1 MDGDEEQQQ
10 QEEEEEEEDSQPLL
24 NSPSPAKHV
33 NLQQHTMYYSKD
45 RSHHLLQIS
54 LSLSLSLDNI
64 MYWRLVSE

>member
-45 RSHHLLQIS
+45 RSHHLLQLS
-54 LSLSLSLDNI
+54 LSLSLSRQYYVLEI
-64 MYWRLVSE
+64 GV